1 MSRHKE
7 NMKVKSYVTPKVE
20 LLELKIADII
30 TLSAPDELAGYD
42 DTVTAPDSWF
52 N

>member
-1 MSRHKE
+1 
-7 NMKVKSYVTPKVE
+7 MKKYTTPFAELVE
-20 LLELKIADII
+20 ISTADVI

-42 DTVTAPDSWF
+42 DKETAPEGWF

>member
-1 MSRHKE
+1 
-7 NMKVKSYVTPKVE
+7 MKFYNAPTVEIVE
-20 LLELKIADII
+20 LNVADII

-42 DTVTAPDSWF
+42 DTVSAPGTWF